1 MKLIS
6 LRSAFYAF
14 FLISL
19 ASCSPKFLLE
29 QNGVQFEVSENPVTL
44 RANKVDFQANI
55 KVKSNLFKP
64 KGVAILRIL
73 QKGKKDIIEK
83 DRLVL
88 VGEKVKNIN
97 GQKIGDKEYFSG
109 LLSFSENYDSTSNP
123 TELWLEV
130 ISFSASKSN
139 LELFKDLISQK
150 ADAKIPPA
158 AYVFKLK
165 IADGTSLITRMLD
178 HQYEPIALKANF
190 TPDTVKPFVATIYFE
205 LNRSIIRESEL
216 KRQEILELAN
226 YLSKQKEILKIEV
239 NGYASPD
246 GELQFNNE
254 LANERARAAGIFVM
268 DALRSSKGLQE
279 IKYDLNNRKL
289 YVQNQGTE
297 DWKGLLK
304 GIEFARIPRKQE
316 VIDII
321 QAPLEST
328 EKQNRLRSM
337 TESWEAISEDY
348 LPPLRRANMIINTK
362 FTPRNQNERLE
373 LIRVNSQEISLEEF
387 LLTAEL
393 CKDPEL
399 KANLYEKIKLLYPA
413 DPRSYN
419 NLALMELAAGR
430 KESALRN
437 LEAALEASVSN
448 PGVTQNLAWI
458 YYLTNNWT
466 KLNALVKRNLNRNS
480 DLSEYQAMIQ
490 IREGNYSDAI
500 ASLKNRPPHFLLA
513 LAQFMNRQVEDAS
526 KTLNSMAYSNSKS
539 MYLSAVIAARQGNNA
554 QLEKSLKALILKYP
568 ETKTRLLSDPEFAAF
583 RREEYFKGII
593 Q

>member
-1 MKLIS
+1 MHLIQGTYEVNLIS
-6 LRSAFYAF
+6 IGIFCLF
-14 FLISL
+14 FISL

-29 QNGVQFEVSENPVTL
+29 QNGVQFEVSENPLTL

-73 QKGKKDIIEK
+73 QKGKKGTIEK

-150 ADAKIPPA
+150 SDAKIPPA

-178 HQYEPIALKANF
+178 LQYEPIALKANF

-205 LNRSIIRESEL
+205 LNKSIIRESEL

-289 YVQNQGTE
+289 YIQNQGTE
-297 DWKGLLK
+297 DWKGLLQ

-321 QAPLEST
+321 QAPLGST

-348 LPPLRRANMIINTK
+348 LPPLRRANMIISTK

-393 CKDPEL
+393 CNDPEL

-419 NLALMELAAGR
+419 NLAMMELAAGR
-430 KESALRN
+430 RESALRN

-448 PGVTQNLAWI
+448 PVVNQNLAWI

-466 KLNALVKRNLNRNS
+466 
-480 DLSEYQAMIQ
+480 
-490 IREGNYSDAI
+490 
-500 ASLKNRPPHFLLA
+500 
-513 LAQFMNRQVEDAS
+513 
-526 KTLNSMAYSNSKS
+526 T
-539 MYLSAVIAARQGNNA
+539 
-554 QLEKSLKALILKYP
+554 
-568 ETKTRLLSDPEFAAF
+568 
-583 RREEYFKGII
+583 
-593 Q
+593 